1 MECRF
6 CVALGRTKIEQP
18 VVAIRDLPALA
29 DLFDDDCI
37 RERGWRLGNVRCWIA
52 VPLVVSDNVLGL
64 LSRPS
69 GHHLATRLSRFG
81 PSDRDRAV
89 LPACQLT

>member
-29 DLFDDDCI
+29 DLFDDDC
-37 RERGWRLGNVRCWIA
+37 VR
-52 VPLVVSDNVLGL
+52 VKGDGV
-64 LSRPS
+64 
-69 GHHLATRLSRFG
+69 
-81 PSDRDRAV
+81 
-89 LPACQLT
+89 

>member
-6 CVALGRTKIEQP
+6 YVALGRTKIEQP

-29 DLFDDDCI
+29 DLFDDDC
-37 RERGWRLGNVRCWIA
+37 VRVKGDGVSGMS
-52 VPLVVSDNVLGL
+52 VPGVSDNVLGL

-69 GHHLATRLSRFG
+69 GHHLAARLSR
-81 PSDRDRAV
+81 V
-89 LPACQLT
+89 VW